1 MRDSFHTLTRVGF
14 FEKYYSSRGGGA
26 AGNADTGLL
35 ISVLGMLKQDMCS
48 VFKDN
53 IYHILSPEAN

>member
-1 MRDSFHTLTRVGF
+1 MVATHGR
-14 FEKYYSSRGGGA
+14 EAAWSRGGGA